1 MTLRTKMTMSDLQ
14 QYPEKLCLVKYEL
27 NYLYMF
33 IFIRGF
39 FTKVTCAFLAN
50 IESMEKLSEKQ
61 KNDIFDQIKGFGGY
75 HCKPF

>member
-1 MTLRTKMTMSDLQ
+1 
-14 QYPEKLCLVKYEL
+14 
-27 NYLYMF
+27 MF

-61 KNDIFDQIKGFGGY
+61 KNDIFDQIEGFGEY
-75 HCKPF
+75 HCESL